1 VFVTLAWRF
10 FDEGFMNHIGRN
22 TIFVATALM
31 AAVGGALSGAR
42 AQDPASGEK
51 PKAEQIGTQN
61 AAAAK
66 SEGHGKT
73 AAEQFKNIQI
83 LKDMP
88 ADQLIPAM
96 QFMTASL
103 GVDCEYCHVEKA
115 FDKDDKETKGYARH
129 MMEMMFNINKENFD
143 NQRWVT
149 CYSCHQGSPHP
160 PSIPAITA
168 KEKAPMMM
176 AEEGETASAAGN
188 PEPAKLLDGYLAA
201 VGGAD
206 ALKRVTSRIA
216 KGTVTAF
223 GDQKLAVDI
232 YAKAPDKRVSVMHT
246 KDGESVTGYNGKV
259 GWLSVPGRV
268 HMMNAQE
275 TFGAKMDADFAFPAN
290 VKGLYTKW
298 ETKPGE
304 RIDGRE
310 TWLVIG
316 EKEGE
321 SPLRLYL
328 DQKTGL
334 LVRLVRYV
342 DSPLGYNPT
351 QFDYADYRS
360 TDGVKVPY
368 RWTVARPGN
377 RFTVQVEEL
386 KQNVPVDDAKFVAPP
401 PPGPPPA
408 TPPPAK

>member
-1 VFVTLAWRF
+1 MKYS
-10 FDEGFMNHIGRN
+10 GGK
-22 TIFVATALM
+22 TIFVAAALVVAVAAALM
-31 AAVGGALSGAR
+31 EAPAQNPAPGAKQVA
-42 AQDPASGEK
+42 EK
-51 PKAEQIGTQN
+51 NGTQN
-61 AAAAK
+61 AVPAK
-66 SEGHGKT
+66 SEGQPKT

-83 LKDMP
+83 LKEMP

-103 GVDCEYCHVEKA
+103 GVDCEYCHVERA
-115 FDKDDKETKGYARH
+115 FDKDDKKTKGYARH

-176 AEEGETASAAGN
+176 AEEGETASATGN
-188 PEPAKLLDGYLAA
+188 PDPAKLLDGYLAA

-206 ALKRVTSRIA
+206 ALKKVTSRVA

-223 GDQKLAVDI
+223 GDQKMTVDI
-232 YAKAPDKRVSVMHT
+232 YAKAPDKRVSVMHM
-246 KDGESVTGYNGKV
+246 KDGESVTAYNGKV

-275 TFGAKMDADFAFPAN
+275 TFGARMDADFVFPAN
-290 VKGLYTKW
+290 LKGLYPKW

-304 RIDGRE
+304 KIDGQE

-321 SPLRLYL
+321 PPLRLYL
-328 DQKTGL
+328 DQKTGM

-351 QFDYADYRS
+351 QIDYADYRVA
-360 TDGVKVPY
+360 DGVKVPY

-377 RFTVQVEEL
+377 RFTVQVDEL
-386 KQNVPVDDAKFVAPP
+386 KQNVSVDDRKFVAPP
-401 PPGPPPA
+401 PPVQPTGSH
-408 TPPPAK
+408 

>member
-1 VFVTLAWRF
+1 MKYS
-10 FDEGFMNHIGRN
+10 GGK
-22 TIFVATALM
+22 TIFVAAALVVAVAAALM
-31 AAVGGALSGAR
+31 EAPAQNPAPGAKQVA
-42 AQDPASGEK
+42 EK
-51 PKAEQIGTQN
+51 NGTQN
-61 AAAAK
+61 AVPAK
-66 SEGHGKT
+66 SEGQPKT

-83 LKDMP
+83 LKEMP

-103 GVDCEYCHVEKA
+103 GVDCEYCHVERA
-115 FDKDDKETKGYARH
+115 FDKDDKKTKGYARH

-176 AEEGETASAAGN
+176 AEEGETASATGN
-188 PEPAKLLDGYLAA
+188 PDPAKLLDGYLAA

-206 ALKRVTSRIA
+206 ALKKVTSRVA

-223 GDQKLAVDI
+223 GDQKMTVDI
-232 YAKAPDKRVSVMHT
+232 YAKAPDKRVSVMHM
-246 KDGESVTGYNGKV
+246 KDGESVTAYNGKV

-275 TFGAKMDADFAFPAN
+275 TFGARMDADFAFPAN
-290 VKGLYTKW
+290 LKGLYPKW

-304 RIDGRE
+304 KIDGQE

-321 SPLRLYL
+321 PPLRLYL
-328 DQKTGL
+328 DQKTGM

-351 QFDYADYRS
+351 QIDYADYRVA
-360 TDGVKVPY
+360 DGVKVPY

-377 RFTVQVEEL
+377 RFTVQVDEL
-386 KQNVPVDDAKFVAPP
+386 KQNVSVDDRKFVAPP
-401 PPGPPPA
+401 PPVQPPGSH
-408 TPPPAK
+408 

>member
-1 VFVTLAWRF
+1 
-10 FDEGFMNHIGRN
+10 MNHTLRKMIVVG
-22 TIFVATALM
+22 AALVG
-31 AAVGGALSGAR
+31 AVGCGLIGAR
-42 AQDPASGEK
+42 AQSPAPGRK
-51 PKAEQIGTQN
+51 Q
-61 AAAAK
+61 AAQQSATHNGAPAK
-66 SEGHGKT
+66 SEGKPKI

-115 FDKDDKETKGYARH
+115 LDKDDKKTKGYARH

-160 PSIPAITA
+160 PSIPAIRA
-168 KEKAPMMM
+168 KERTPMMM
-176 AEEGETASAAGN
+176 AEEGETASATGY

-206 ALKRVTSRIA
+206 ALKKVTSRVA

-223 GDQKLAVDI
+223 GDQKMAVDI
-232 YAKAPDKRVSVMHT
+232 YAKAPDKRVSVMHV
-246 KDGESVTGYNGKV
+246 KDGESVTAYNGKV

-275 TFGAKMDADFAFPAN
+275 SFGAKMDADVLFAAN
-290 VKGLYTKW
+290 VGGLYTKW

-304 RIDGRE
+304 KIDGQE
-310 TWLVIG
+310 TWLLAG
-316 EKEGE
+316 EKDGE
-321 SPLRLYL
+321 PPLRLYL

-351 QFDYADYRS
+351 QIDYADYRS
-360 TDGVKVPY
+360 VDGVRVPF

-377 RFTVQVEEL
+377 HFTIQLEQL
-386 KQNVPVDDAKFVAPP
+386 QQNVPVDDAKFAPP
-401 PPGPPPA
+401 PPTPAPPGAPA
-408 TPPPAK
+408 AH

>member
-1 VFVTLAWRF
+1 MKYS
-10 FDEGFMNHIGRN
+10 GGK
-22 TIFVATALM
+22 TIFVAAALVVAVAAALM
-31 AAVGGALSGAR
+31 EAPAQNPAPAAKQVA
-42 AQDPASGEK
+42 EK
-51 PKAEQIGTQN
+51 NGTQN
-61 AAAAK
+61 AVPAK
-66 SEGHGKT
+66 SEGQPKT

-83 LKDMP
+83 LKEMP

-103 GVDCEYCHVEKA
+103 GVDCEYCHVERA
-115 FDKDDKETKGYARH
+115 FDKDDKKTKGYARH

-176 AEEGETASAAGN
+176 AEEGETASATGN
-188 PEPAKLLDGYLAA
+188 PDPAKLLDGYLAA

-206 ALKRVTSRIA
+206 ALKKVTSRVA

-223 GDQKLAVDI
+223 GDQKMTVDI
-232 YAKAPDKRVSVMHT
+232 YAKAPDKRVSVMHM
-246 KDGESVTGYNGKV
+246 KDGESVTAYNGKV

-275 TFGAKMDADFAFPAN
+275 TFGARMDADFAFPAN
-290 VKGLYTKW
+290 LKGLYPKW

-304 RIDGRE
+304 KIDGQE

-321 SPLRLYL
+321 PPLRLYL
-328 DQKTGL
+328 DQKTGM

-351 QFDYADYRS
+351 QIDYADYRVA
-360 TDGVKVPY
+360 DGVKVPY

-377 RFTVQVEEL
+377 RFTVQVDEL
-386 KQNVPVDDAKFVAPP
+386 KQNVSVDDRKFVAPP
-401 PPGPPPA
+401 PPVQPPGSH
-408 TPPPAK
+408 

>member
-1 VFVTLAWRF
+1 MKNTWRKAS
-10 FDEGFMNHIGRN
+10 
-22 TIFVATALM
+22 FVATAL
-31 AAVGGALSGAR
+31 AAAIAVALIASQ
-42 AQDPASGEK
+42 AQDLPADGKPGAQQSGKKNEVPANNDGK
-51 PKAEQIGTQN
+51 P
-61 AAAAK
+61 
-66 SEGHGKT
+66 KT

-83 LKDMP
+83 LKEMP

-115 FDKDDKETKGYARH
+115 LDKDDKKTKGYARH

-168 KEKAPMMM
+168 KEIAPLVM
-176 AEEGETASAAGN
+176 ANDDEEVASATGY
-188 PEPAKLLDGYLAA
+188 PQPAKLLEGYLAA
-201 VGGAD
+201 LGGAE
-206 ALKRVTSRIA
+206 ALQRISSRVA

-223 GDQKLAVDI
+223 GDQKMAVDI
-232 YAKAPDKRVSVMHT
+232 YAKAPDKRVSVMHL
-246 KDGESVTGYNGKV
+246 KDGDSVTAYNGKM

-275 TFGAKMDADFAFPAN
+275 GFGARMDADFAFPAS
-290 VKGLYTKW
+290 VKGLYKKW
-298 ETKPGE
+298 DIKPGE
-304 RIDGRE
+304 KIDGLE

-316 EKEGE
+316 ENEGE
-321 SPLRLYL
+321 PPLRLYL

-351 QFDYADYRS
+351 QIDYADYRVA
-360 TDGVKVPY
+360 DGVKVPY

-377 RFTVQVEEL
+377 RFTVQLDEL
-386 KQNVPVDDAKFVAPP
+386 KQNVPVDETKFVAPP
-401 PPGPPPA
+401 PPGPPQ
-408 TPPPAK
+408 TSR

>member
-1 VFVTLAWRF
+1 
-10 FDEGFMNHIGRN
+10 MNHTLRKMIVMG
-22 TIFVATALM
+22 
-31 AAVGGALSGAR
+31 AVGCGLIGAR
-42 AQDPASGEK
+42 AQSPAPGGKQATQQSATPNAAVAKGDGK
-51 PKAEQIGTQN
+51 PK
-61 AAAAK
+61 
-66 SEGHGKT
+66 T
-73 AAEQFKNIQI
+73 ATEQFKNIQI

-115 FDKDDKETKGYARH
+115 FDKDDKKTKGYARH

-160 PSIPAITA
+160 PSIPAIRA
-168 KEKAPMMM
+168 KESAPMMM
-176 AEEGETASAAGN
+176 PEEGKTASATGY

-206 ALKRVTSRIA
+206 ALKKVTSRVA
-216 KGTVTAF
+216 KGTVTAL
-223 GDQKLAVDI
+223 GDQKMAVDI
-232 YAKAPDKRVSVMHT
+232 YAKAPDKRVSVMHV
-246 KDGESVTGYNGKV
+246 KDGESVTAYNGKV

-275 TFGAKMDADFAFPAN
+275 SFGAKIDADVLFAAN
-290 VKGLYTKW
+290 VGGLYTKW

-304 RIDGRE
+304 KIDGQE
-310 TWLVIG
+310 TWLVAG
-316 EKEGE
+316 EKDGE
-321 SPLRLYL
+321 PPLRLYL
-328 DQKTGL
+328 DQKTRL

-351 QFDYADYRS
+351 QIDYADYRS
-360 TDGVKVPY
+360 VDGVKVPF

-377 RFTVQVEEL
+377 HFTIQLEQL
-386 KQNVPVDDAKFVAPP
+386 QQNVPVDDAKFAPP
-401 PPGPPPA
+401 PPPPP
-408 TPPPAK
+408 PPGAPAAH

>member
-1 VFVTLAWRF
+1 MKYS
-10 FDEGFMNHIGRN
+10 GGK
-22 TIFVATALM
+22 TIFVAAALVVAVAAALM
-31 AAVGGALSGAR
+31 EAPAQNPAPGAKQVA
-42 AQDPASGEK
+42 EK
-51 PKAEQIGTQN
+51 NGTQN
-61 AAAAK
+61 AVPAK
-66 SEGHGKT
+66 SEGQPKT

-83 LKDMP
+83 LKEMP

-103 GVDCEYCHVEKA
+103 GVDCEYCHVERA
-115 FDKDDKETKGYARH
+115 FDKDDKKTKGYARH

-168 KEKAPMMM
+168 KEKAPTMM
-176 AEEGETASAAGN
+176 AEKGETASATGN
-188 PEPAKLLDGYLAA
+188 PDPAKLLDGYLAA

-206 ALKRVTSRIA
+206 ALKKVTSRVA

-223 GDQKLAVDI
+223 DEQKMTVDI
-232 YAKAPDKRVSVMHT
+232 YAKAPDKRVSVMHM
-246 KDGESVTGYNGKV
+246 KDGESVTAYNGKV

-275 TFGAKMDADFAFPAN
+275 TFGARMDADFAFPAN
-290 VKGLYTKW
+290 LKGLYPKW

-304 RIDGRE
+304 KIDGQE

-321 SPLRLYL
+321 PPLRLYL
-328 DQKTGL
+328 DQKTGM

-351 QFDYADYRS
+351 QIDYADYRVA
-360 TDGVKVPY
+360 DGVKVPY

-377 RFTVQVEEL
+377 RFTVQVDEL
-386 KQNVPVDDAKFVAPP
+386 KQNVSVDDRKFVAPP
-401 PPGPPPA
+401 PPVQPTGSH
-408 TPPPAK
+408 

>member
-1 VFVTLAWRF
+1 
-10 FDEGFMNHIGRN
+10 MKHIGPKA
-22 TIFVATALM
+22 VLLATALM
-31 AAVGGALSGAR
+31 AAVAGVLIAAQHPAGQGPSGTPHAAGG
-42 AQDPASGEK
+42 
-51 PKAEQIGTQN
+51 
-61 AAAAK
+61 K
-66 SEGHGKT
+66 SESKPKT
-73 AAEQFKNIQI
+73 AAEEFKNIQI

-115 FDKDDKETKGYARH
+115 LDKDDKKTKGYARH

-168 KEKAPMMM
+168 KEKPPLRM
-176 AEEGETASAAGN
+176 AEEGETASATGY
-188 PEPAKLLDGYLAA
+188 PEPARLLDGYLAA

-206 ALKRVTSRIA
+206 ALRKISTRVV
-216 KGTVTAF
+216 KGTVTAL
-223 GDQKLAVDI
+223 GDQNMPVDI
-232 YAKAPDKRVSVMHT
+232 YAKAPDKRVSVLHM
-246 KDGESVTGYNGKV
+246 KEGESVTAYNGKV

-275 TFGAKMDADFAFPAN
+275 AFGAKIDADFAFPAN
-290 VKGLYTKW
+290 LKGLYTKW

-304 RIDGRE
+304 KMDGQE
-310 TWLVIG
+310 SWLVIG
-316 EKEGE
+316 EREGE
-321 SPLRLYL
+321 PPLRLYF

-334 LVRLVRYV
+334 LQRLVRYV

-351 QFDYADYRS
+351 QIDYADYRS
-360 TDGVKVPY
+360 ADGVKTPY

-377 RFTVQVEEL
+377 RFTIEVEEL

-401 PPGPPPA
+401 PPPA
-408 TPPPAK
+408 TPRPA

>member
-1 VFVTLAWRF
+1 
-10 FDEGFMNHIGRN
+10 MNHTLWKMIVVGAVGCGLIGAHAQSPAPGGKQAAQQS
-22 TIFVATALM
+22 ATHN
-31 AAVGGALSGAR
+31 AAV
-42 AQDPASGEK
+42 
-51 PKAEQIGTQN
+51 
-61 AAAAK
+61 AK
-66 SEGHGKT
+66 SDGKPKT

-115 FDKDDKETKGYARH
+115 FDKDDKKTKGYARH

-160 PSIPAITA
+160 PSIPSIRA
-168 KEKAPMMM
+168 KGNAPILMP
-176 AEEGETASAAGN
+176 EEGKTASATGY

-201 VGGAD
+201 LGGAD
-206 ALKRVTSRIA
+206 ALRKVTSRVA
-216 KGTVTAF
+216 KGTVTTL
-223 GDQKLAVDI
+223 GDQKTAVDI
-232 YAKAPDKRVSVMHT
+232 YAKAPDKRVSVMHVQ
-246 KDGESVTGYNGKV
+246 DGESVTAYNGKV

-275 TFGAKMDADFAFPAN
+275 SFGAKMDADVLFAAN
-290 VKGLYTKW
+290 VGGLYTKW

-304 RIDGRE
+304 KIEGQE
-310 TWLVIG
+310 TWLVAG
-316 EKEGE
+316 EKDGE
-321 SPLRLYL
+321 PPLRLYM

-351 QFDYADYRS
+351 QIDYADYRS
-360 TDGVKVPY
+360 VDGVKVPF

-377 RFTVQVEEL
+377 HFTIQLEQL
-386 KQNVPVDDAKFVAPP
+386 QQNVPVDDAKFVPP
-401 PPGPPPA
+401 PPPPA
-408 TPPPAK
+408 PGAPAAH

>member
-1 VFVTLAWRF
+1 MKYS
-10 FDEGFMNHIGRN
+10 GGK
-22 TIFVATALM
+22 TIFVAAALVVAVAAALM
-31 AAVGGALSGAR
+31 EAPAQNPAPGAKQVA
-42 AQDPASGEK
+42 EK
-51 PKAEQIGTQN
+51 NGTQN
-61 AAAAK
+61 AVPAK
-66 SEGHGKT
+66 SEGQPKT
-73 AAEQFKNIQI
+73 AAEQFKNIRI
-83 LKDMP
+83 LKEMP

-103 GVDCEYCHVEKA
+103 GVDCEYCHVERA
-115 FDKDDKETKGYARH
+115 FDKDDKKTKGYARH

-176 AEEGETASAAGN
+176 AEEGETASATGN
-188 PEPAKLLDGYLAA
+188 PDPAKLLDGYLAA

-206 ALKRVTSRIA
+206 ALKKVTSRVA

-223 GDQKLAVDI
+223 GDQKMTVDI
-232 YAKAPDKRVSVMHT
+232 YAKAPDKRVSVMHM
-246 KDGESVTGYNGKV
+246 KDGESVTAYNGKV

-275 TFGAKMDADFAFPAN
+275 TFGARMDADFAFSAN
-290 VKGLYTKW
+290 LKGLYPKW

-304 RIDGRE
+304 KIDGQE

-321 SPLRLYL
+321 PPLRLYL
-328 DQKTGL
+328 DQKTGM

-351 QFDYADYRS
+351 QIDYADYRVA
-360 TDGVKVPY
+360 DGVKVPY

-377 RFTVQVEEL
+377 RFTVQVDEL
-386 KQNVPVDDAKFVAPP
+386 KQNVSVDDRKFVAPP
-401 PPGPPPA
+401 PPVQPTGSH
-408 TPPPAK
+408 

>member
-1 VFVTLAWRF
+1 MRYT
-10 FDEGFMNHIGRN
+10 GRK
-22 TIFVATALM
+22 TIF
-31 AAVGGALSGAR
+31 AAGALVVAV
-42 AQDPASGEK
+42 
-51 PKAEQIGTQN
+51 
-61 AAAAK
+61 AAALQGAPAQNPAPGAKQVAGQNGAQRAAPAK
-66 SEGHGKT
+66 SEGQPKT

-103 GVDCEYCHVEKA
+103 GVDCEYCHVERA
-115 FDKDDKETKGYARH
+115 FDKDDKKTKGYARH

-168 KEKAPMMM
+168 KERAPMMM
-176 AEEGETASAAGN
+176 AEEGETASATGN
-188 PEPAKLLDGYLAA
+188 PDPAKLLDGYLAA
-201 VGGAD
+201 VGGAE
-206 ALKRVTSRIA
+206 ALKKVTSRVA

-223 GDQKLAVDI
+223 GDQKMTVDI
-232 YAKAPDKRVSVMHT
+232 YAKAPDKRVSVMHM
-246 KDGESVTGYNGKV
+246 KDGESVTAYNGKV

-275 TFGAKMDADFAFPAN
+275 TFGARMDADFAFPAN
-290 VKGLYTKW
+290 LKGLYPKW

-304 RIDGRE
+304 KIDGRE
-310 TWLVIG
+310 TWLVTG

-321 SPLRLYL
+321 PPLRLYL
-328 DQKTGL
+328 DQTTGM

-351 QFDYADYRS
+351 QIDYADYRVA
-360 TDGVKVPY
+360 DGVKVPY

-377 RFTVQVEEL
+377 RFTVQVDEL
-386 KQNVPVDDAKFVAPP
+386 KQNVPVDDRKFVAPP
-401 PPGPPPA
+401 PTGQTPGAPA
-408 TPPPAK
+408 SD

>member
-1 VFVTLAWRF
+1 MKYS
-10 FDEGFMNHIGRN
+10 GGK
-22 TIFVATALM
+22 TIFVAAALVVAVAAALM
-31 AAVGGALSGAR
+31 EAPAQNPAPGATQVA
-42 AQDPASGEK
+42 EK
-51 PKAEQIGTQN
+51 NGTQN
-61 AAAAK
+61 TVPAK
-66 SEGHGKT
+66 SEAQPKT

-83 LKDMP
+83 LKEMP

-103 GVDCEYCHVEKA
+103 GVDCEYCHVERA
-115 FDKDDKETKGYARH
+115 FDKDDKKTKGYARH

-176 AEEGETASAAGN
+176 AEEGETASATGN
-188 PEPAKLLDGYLAA
+188 PDPAKLLDGYLAA

-206 ALKRVTSRIA
+206 ALKKVTSRVA

-223 GDQKLAVDI
+223 GDQKMTVDI
-232 YAKAPDKRVSVMHT
+232 YAKAPDKRVSVMHM
-246 KDGESVTGYNGKV
+246 KDGESVTAYNGKV

-275 TFGAKMDADFAFPAN
+275 TFGARMDADFAFPAN
-290 VKGLYTKW
+290 LKGLYPKW

-304 RIDGRE
+304 KIDGQE

-321 SPLRLYL
+321 PSLRLYL
-328 DQKTGL
+328 DQKTGM

-351 QFDYADYRS
+351 QIDYADYRVA
-360 TDGVKVPY
+360 DGVKVPY

-377 RFTVQVEEL
+377 RFTVQVDEL
-386 KQNVPVDDAKFVAPP
+386 KQNVLVDDRKFVAPP
-401 PPGPPPA
+401 PPVQPPGSH
-408 TPPPAK
+408 